1 MLNELRSKKLSQI
14 LNQSPASEFGFGNT
28 TNGSGERTLNKDG
41 TANIKRIGE
50 PHFNV
55 VNIYHS
61 LITMSWLNFS
71 ILVFGFYFFVNL
83 LFSTLYYIFC
93 PDAIAGMIYTN
104 EAEKFLE
111 IFFFSSQSLTTVGY
125 GRLNPT
131 GIFASSIAGIESMM
145 GLLGFALATGLLYG
159 RFSRPTA
166 KLLYSEN
173 IIIAPYSHPT
183 LSVDS
188 PTALMF
194 RVANLRRNQLIEVE
208 ALVLFSYNQNVNG
221 VIQRKFANL
230 KLEVAKISFLALSWT
245 IVHPINE
252 ESPLRNLVENDFEE
266 LDAEFM
272 ISIKAID
279 DTYAQQIFDRN
290 SYFWKEM
297 KWNVKFSP
305 MVSKSETGKTIIDL
319 KRISEIENIEVEHV

>member
-28 TNGSGERTLNKDG
+28 TNESGERTLNKDG

-83 LFSTLYYIFC
+83 LFSTLYYILC

-131 GIFASSIAGIESMM
+131 GILASSIAGIESMM

-245 IVHPINE
+245 LVHPINE
-252 ESPLRNLVENDFEE
+252 ESPLRNLVENDVEE

-297 KWNVKFSP
+297 KWNAKFLP

-319 KRISEIENIEVEHV
+319 KKISEIENIEIEHV

>member
-252 ESPLRNLVENDFEE
+252 ESPLRNLVENDLEE

-297 KWNVKFSP
+297 KWDAKFLP

-319 KRISEIENIEVEHV
+319 KKISEIENIEIEHA